1 MMCLSK
7 EPKIFILFDF
17 DKTLYFKELEIMK
30 KNKEN
35 LLRSLQKGE
44 KKLYKLFNQKI

>member
-1 MMCLSK
+1 MMCLGK
-7 EPKIFILFDF
+7 ENEMYILNG
-17 DKTLYFKELEIMK
+17 LYLKELEIMK

-44 KKLYKLFNQKI
+44 KKLYKLFNQKK

>member
-1 MMCLSK
+1 MMCLEK
-7 EPKIFILFDF
+7 ENEIYILNN
-17 DKTLYFKELEIMK
+17 LYLKELEIMK